1 MENTIINSQFQGKNY
16 TTVISNGR
24 HLIVADEPKED
35 GGQDEGFNPFELLLA
50 ALATCTTATLKMYA
64 DRKGWVIKNI
74 NITLSMEENDT
85 SQYIKRRIKVEGDF
99 TEEQLKRLL
108 LIAEKC
114 PVHKMLSSP
123 NKIETTLI

>member
-123 NKIETTLI
+123 NQIETTLI